1 MKKWILKNKKGN
13 IDNMAAD
20 LHKSK
25 AFCNLLIN
33 RGFDTVESASE
44 FLYPNKNMQKPP
56 LLMKDMEKACDLL
69 QDKILKKKMIR
80 IVGDYDVDG
89 ISSSYILVNGILE
102 FGGIVDWD
110 IPDRVNDGYG
120 LNNRIVEGCISDG
133 IDTIITCDNGINA
146 FESVNLAREN
156 GISVIITDHHETIE
170 SGEVPQ
176 CEAVLNPKQKDC
188 SYPFKS
194 LCGAGVAY
202 KLVEELGKR
211 HGASQEDLE
220 KYLQFVALA
229 TVCDIVDLQGENRFL
244 VKKGL
249 EILEKTSNPGLAAL
263 IEVNGL
269 NEKKLSSYDLGFLL
283 GPCLNAAGRLDT
295 AKSAIKLFNSKNL
308 DEGRK
313 IASKLK
319 LLNEDRKIK
328 TEEGVLKAVDEINAN
343 LREDKVLVVYQPE
356 LHESIA
362 GIVAGRV
369 KEKFHLPTL
378 VLADGEEGVKGSGR
392 SIEAY
397 NMFMEISKQ
406 RRLLEKFGG
415 HPMAVGLAMKEENI
429 QRLRESLNKEFP
441 LGEEEILP
449 EVKLDL
455 FLPLRFANRG
465 LVEEIELMQPFGKAN
480 PSPVFGDKA
489 LRFTKGRIVGSNKN
503 VLLIELA
510 DDFLNSYKGVLF
522 NYTNEFDIYVKD
534 KFGESELE
542 KFFNG
547 GNSQIRLDIA
557 YQANINIYNGNASL
571 QFVIKD
577 YK

>member
-13 IDNMAAD
+13 IDNMAAE
-20 LHKSK
+20 LQKSK

-44 FLYPNKNMQKPP
+44 FLYPDKNMQKPP

-69 QDKILKKKMIR
+69 EDKILKKKMIR

-89 ISSSYILVNGILE
+89 ISSSYILVNGIKG

-120 LNNRIVEGCISDG
+120 INNRIVEDCISDG
-133 IDTIITCDNGINA
+133 VDTIITCDNGISA
-146 FESVNLAREN
+146 FESVKLAREN

-188 SYPFKS
+188 PYPFKS

-211 HGASQEDLE
+211 HGTNQGMFE

-249 EILEKTSNPGLAAL
+249 ELLEKTSNPGLAAL
-263 IEVNGL
+263 IEANGL
-269 NEKKLSSYDLGFLL
+269 NGKKLSSYDLGFLL

-313 IASKLK
+313 IASRLK

-397 NMFMEISKQ
+397 NMFMEISKH
-406 RRLLEKFGG
+406 RRLLAKFGG
-415 HPMAVGLAMKEENI
+415 HPMAVGLSMKEENI
-429 QRLRESLNKEFP
+429 QRLRESLNKDFP
-441 LGEEEILP
+441 LGEDEILP
-449 EVKLDL
+449 VVKLDL

-489 LRFTKGRIVGSNKN
+489 LRFTKGRVVGSNKN
-503 VLLIELA
+503 VLLIELT
-510 DDFLNSYKGVLF
+510 DDFLNSFKGVLF
-522 NYTNEFDIYVKD
+522 NYTDEFDIYVKD